1 MTASARAVPEASQ
14 AVASD
19 SMAKRVSAAID
30 AGFARYGAA
39 QMSRDLDIPR
49 SSLYDYRDGNS
60 ACRIDRAAAILN
72 YTGPCPVAL
81 VEICT
86 IHNEPHLCDCH
97 GTPGAPVWVGPGE
110 EVRKVRSTRTR
121 KPRAPR
127 LTTASTPEEHARH
140 LQLTPA
146 QRTEALNLFIESLEK

>member
-1 MTASARAVPEASQ
+1 MNASARAVPEASQ
-14 AVASD
+14 GVASD
-19 SMAKRVSAAID
+19 SMAERVSAAID

-97 GTPGAPVWVGPGE
+97 GTPGSPVWVGDGE
-110 EVRKVRSTRTR
+110 EVRKVRTGTDRR
-121 KPRAPR
+121 KRER
-127 LTTASTPEEHARH
+127 LDITNLPPDVKAEIKRIAQEAR
-140 LQLTPA
+140 
-146 QRTEALNLFIESLEK
+146 E